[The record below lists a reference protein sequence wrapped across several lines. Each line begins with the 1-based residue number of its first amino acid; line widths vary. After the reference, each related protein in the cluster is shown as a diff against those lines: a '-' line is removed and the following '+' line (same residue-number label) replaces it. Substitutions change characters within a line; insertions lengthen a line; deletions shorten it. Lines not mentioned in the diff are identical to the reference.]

1 MKIYIFYI
9 KKRLGSYQLELPWKK
24 NDKQSKFCYFYPR
37 IIQEFWHQ
45 KCLGHHQD
53 FPNIIKSII
62 LSFLLIFVFSLFKK
76 FSLTVLWWFLF
87 LRKQSKNQI
96 KGLKLRIFKS
106 LKRHNRLALTGWGLA
121 PTRIITK
128 PNMNNCILVQLL
140 QNCAKFNCPE
150 QDIENYGS
158 SLIVT
163 CVVYDTDI

>member
-1 MKIYIFYI
+1 M
-9 KKRLGSYQLELPWKK
+9 
-24 NDKQSKFCYFYPR
+24 
-37 IIQEFWHQ
+37 
-45 KCLGHHQD
+45 
-53 FPNIIKSII
+53 
-62 LSFLLIFVFSLFKK
+62 LIFVFSLFKK

-150 QDIENYGS
+150 QDIENYWELWKLVDCNLCSLWYWYLGS
-158 SLIVT
+158 AILIFEGRGIFAIRF
-163 CVVYDTDI
+163 VVIPLQFHK